1 MSFSTFQTH
10 VKINNISLIKP
21 LL

>member
-10 VKINNISLIKP
+10 VKINK
-21 LL
+21 